1 MCTFQNPHH
10 IFYLHNKSLELICIS
25 ETIMSRLNTERK
37 RNTDRTFEMLLI
49 NVEFV
54 IKEHIVL

>member
-1 MCTFQNPHH
+1 
-10 IFYLHNKSLELICIS
+10 
-25 ETIMSRLNTERK
+25 MSRLNTERK